1 MAAPQSTPPRGRPAR
16 SPVARAAAIAAIVA
30 AVVLAAILMFGG
42 SDTYEVTASFENS
55 GQLVEGNQVMVGG
68 RPIGKIN
75 SIGLSE
81 DGRAEVKFSVG
92 GDFSPLHRGTT
103 ATVRVNSLSG
113 IANRYIS
120 LAPGPNDA
128 GEIPDG
134 GTIAVDD
141 TRAPVEIDELFN
153 TLDPR
158 TRRGLQN
165 VILGSAKWYEG
176 RSKEAREALRYFN
189 ATLSSTSRLT
199 RELVRD
205 REAFRG
211 FVNDTAQVVSAVAER
226 REDLASGVR
235 NAATTAGAIA
245 DENVALG
252 RALGLLPDTLRRAN
266 TTFVNLRAT
275 LDDLDVLVA
284 ESKPATK
291 DLAPLFRELRPL
303 VRDARPTIKD
313 LRLLIRRPGEGNDL
327 IELTAKMP
335 KLASI
340 ASDTFPRNIRAL
352 RRAQPVIEFI
362 RPYSPDLTA
371 WFDKFGHGA
380 TNYDANGHFARIQPI
395 FNEFQY
401 TNTPLGPVLE
411 ANQGGRLETG
421 LRVSQSERC
430 PGSAMQPPPDGSAP
444 WRDSDGDVDCK
455 PENVPPG

>member
-1 MAAPQSTPPRGRPAR
+1 
-16 SPVARAAAIAAIVA
+16 
-30 AVVLAAILMFGG
+30 MFTG
-42 SDTYEVTASFENS
+42 SDSYEVTAAFDNS
-55 GQLVEGNQVMVGG
+55 GQLVPGNQVMVGG
-68 RPIGKIN
+68 RPIGRVDAIEL
-75 SIGLSE
+75 GD
-81 DGRAEVKFSVG
+81 DGRAEVRFSVE
-92 GDFSPLHRGTT
+92 GDFAPLHRGTT

-120 LAPGPNDA
+120 LNPGPDSA
-128 GEIPDG
+128 AEIDDG
-134 GTIAVDD
+134 GVIDGDD
-141 TRAPVEIDELFN
+141 ARAPVEIDELFN
-153 TLDPR
+153 ALDPK

-165 VILGSAKWYEG
+165 VIKGSATWYDG
-176 RSKEAREALRYFN
+176 KSRQARRALQYFN
-189 ATLSSTSRLT
+189 AALSSTSRLT

-211 FVNDTAQVVSAVAER
+211 FVDDTAQVVSAVSER
-226 REDLASGVR
+226 REDLAAGVR

-252 RALGLLPDTLRRAN
+252 RALGLLPGTLRRAN

-284 ESKPATK
+284 ESKPATRR
-291 DLAPLFRELRPL
+291 LAPLFRQLRPL
-303 VRDARPTIKD
+303 VRDARPTIRD
-313 LRLLIRRPGEGNDL
+313 LRRLIRRPGRGNDL

-335 KLASI
+335 RLASI
-340 ASDTFPRNIRAL
+340 AAETFPRNIRAL
-352 RRAQPVIEFI
+352 QRAQPVLEFV
-362 RPYSPDLTA
+362 RPYAPDLTA

-380 TNYDANGHFARIQPI
+380 ANYDANGHFARIQPI

-401 TNTPLGPVLE
+401 TNTPLLGPVLE

-444 WRDSDGDVDCK
+444 WRDSDGDLDCK

>member
-1 MAAPQSTPPRGRPAR
+1 M
-16 SPVARAAAIAAIVA
+16 A
-30 AVVLAAILMFGG
+30 AVVLAAILMFAG
-42 SDTYEVTASFENS
+42 SDTYEVTASFDNS
-55 GQLVEGNQVMVGG
+55 GQLVKGNQVMVGG
-68 RPIGKIN
+68 RPIGTI
-75 SIGLSE
+75 SDIGLGP
-81 DGRAEVKFSVG
+81 DGRAEVRFSVE
-92 GDFSPLHRGTT
+92 GDFAPLHRGTK
-103 ATVRVNSLSG
+103 ATIRVNSLSG

-128 GEIPDG
+128 AEIADG
-134 GTIAVDD
+134 GVIAGDD
-141 TRAPVEIDELFN
+141 ARAPVEIDELFN
-153 TLDPR
+153 TLDPK

-165 VILGSAKWYEG
+165 VVKGSATWYDG
-176 RSKEAREALRYFN
+176 KSKEARAALEYFN
-189 ATLSSTSRLT
+189 AALSSTSRLT
-199 RELVRD
+199 RELIRD

-211 FVNDTAQVVSAVAER
+211 FVNDTAQVVSAVSER
-226 REDLASGVR
+226 REDLAAGVR
-235 NAATTAGAIA
+235 NAATTAGAIG

-252 RALGLLPDTLRRAN
+252 RALGLLPGTLRRAN

-284 ESKPATK
+284 ESKPATRR
-291 DLAPLFRELRPL
+291 LAPLFRELRPL
-303 VRDARPTIKD
+303 VRDARPTIRD
-313 LRLLIRRPGEGNDL
+313 LRLLIRRAGEGNDL

-335 KLASI
+335 RLAAI
-340 ASDTFPRNIRAL
+340 AEETFPRDIRAL
-352 RRAQPVIEFI
+352 REAHPVIEYA
-362 RPYSPDLTA
+362 RPYSPDLVA

-401 TNTPLGPVLE
+401 TSTPLLGPVLE

-444 WRDSDGDVDCK
+444 WRDSDGDLDCK